1 MQHVFDRGQ
10 IARQRSRFRS
20 SETGDRYF
28 LFDWTMREITD
39 RLSIVRRDFPV
50 CLTIGGRGK
59 AAAFADHATQ
69 TYITLDASASVL
81 PPQNGIVAEED
92 FLPVAKQ
99 SIDLA
104 VSVLSLHTVN
114 DLPGALLQI
123 RESLKPDGLFL
134 AGMFG
139 GETLRELRECL
150 YEAEIELRG
159 RVSPRVAPFADKPQ
173 MGTLM
178 QRAGFALPV
187 VDSEILTVTYDNI
200 FALMHDLRTMGE
212 ANAVRERT
220 KYFTPRS
227 VFLRAGELYAARH
240 ADPDGRIRAS
250 FEIIFLL
257 GWAPHE
263 TQQKP
268 LRPGSAQTRL
278 ADFLGTEEIGTGE
291 KPH

>member
-1 MQHVFDRGQ
+1 MQHVFDRKQ
-10 IARQRSRFRS
+10 IAHQRSRFRT
-20 SETGDRYF
+20 SETDDRYF

-39 RLSIVRRDFPV
+39 RLSIVRRNFPA

-59 AAAFADHATQ
+59 AATFPDHGTQ
-69 TYITLDASASVL
+69 AYMTLDAATSLL
-81 PPQNGIVAEED
+81 PARGGIIAEED
-92 FLPVAKQ
+92 FLPIGKQ

-104 VSVLSLHTVN
+104 VSALCLHTVN

-173 MGTLM
+173 MGSLM

-200 FALMHDLRTMGE
+200 FALMHDLRMMGE
-212 ANAVRERT
+212 ANAVKERT
-220 KYFTPRS
+220 KNFTPRS